1 MYKLKKEGVIHL
13 PSEMFIPFAEGN
25 RHYVQY
31 LEWLAEGNTPE
42 PEIGEAELNA
52 ALEKSARDLRDTEL
66 TRADIMLNRVQDGE
80 TGIGTQKAW
89 RAYRVSLRDWPSTE
103 SFPLDAPVAPD
114 VKV

>member
-1 MYKLKKEGVIHL
+1 MYKIQNGNILRLSDSTVI
-13 PSEMFIPFAEGN
+13 PMDEGN
-25 RHYVQY
+25 SDYKGY
-31 LEWLAEGNTPE
+31 LFWVECGGVVE
-42 PEIGEAELNA
+42 PEVSVAEAKASADTKARELRDAELA
-52 ALEKSARDLRDTEL
+52 
-66 TRADIMLNRVQDGE
+66 RADIMLNRVQDGE

>member
-1 MYKLKKEGVIHL
+1 MYKINGNNVIRLTDGAHIPNHL
-13 PSEMFIPFAEGN
+13 GN
-25 RHYVQY
+25 TDYQAY
-31 LEWLAEGNTPE
+31 LIWLAEGNTPE
-42 PEIGEAELNA
+42 PEFSEADALALASVA
-52 ALEKSARDLRDTEL
+52 ARELRDAEL

-114 VKV
+114 AK